1 MPLALGGRISKSRIV
16 ATAPQMPATR
26 ITYEALLPSQRQAV
40 DVLERITAK
49 ENVAELIGR
58 PGVGKS
64 TVVRVLHDRLGGA
77 LVTSRDFIEASAKR
91 HPLALDETVY
101 LVLAAALRD
110 HDVVIVDDFHY
121 IGMVSCCSH
130 MYPRQNFLITALEPL
145 LQMTKDEDKRL
156 IFAGD
161 SVPEPALHGR
171 IDAVAIPSFSIE
183 DYAGLCAAHLGRDRA
198 GALDLKKIH
207 RFAPKLNAR
216 QLRDSCAALRDEQML
231 DTDAFIA
238 HLREHHMV
246 SNVDLAEVQ
255 EVELRDLKGLDD
267 VLEALEANVV
277 LPLENT
283 ELAEELDLKPKRGV
297 LLAGPPGTGKTTIG
311 RALARRLKSK
321 FFLIDGTV
329 VSGTAMFHH
338 TIHRVFEAAKQN
350 APAIIFIDD
359 TDVVFEGGH
368 ETGFYRYLLTMLD
381 GLESESAGRICL
393 MMTAMDVGS
402 LPPALVRSGR
412 IELWLATR
420 LPTTDA
426 RSAILADH
434 CAGLP
439 PSLGPVDVDALA
451 EASEGL
457 SGADLKRV
465 IDDGKLLFA
474 FARSR
479 NALPQPPTAYFLAAI
494 DTVRRNKEQYAAA
507 EARARV
513 RHPTRPSYFDMLSAS
528 GDLETISAEGYSHT
542 FMAVPGSLADA
553 LEEA

>member
-1 MPLALGGRISKSRIV
+1 
-16 ATAPQMPATR
+16 MPAHK
-26 ITYEALLPSQRQAV
+26 IAYEALLPAQRQAV
-40 DVLERITAK
+40 DTLERLIAK
-49 ENVAELIGR
+49 ESAAELIGR

-64 TVVRVLHDRLGGA
+64 TIVRVLHDRLGGA
-77 LVTSRDFIEASAKR
+77 LVTSRDFIEASAKQ

-121 IGMVSCCSH
+121 VGMVSCCSH
-130 MYPRQNFLITALEPL
+130 NYPRQNFLITALEPL
-145 LQMTKDEDKRL
+145 LQMARDEEKKL

-161 SVPEPALHGR
+161 PVPDPALHGR
-171 IDAVAIPSFSIE
+171 IDAVAVPHFSIS
-183 DYAGLCAAHLGRDRA
+183 DYAGLCAAHLGEDRA
-198 GALDLKKIH
+198 STLDLKKIH

-216 QLRDSCAALRDEQML
+216 QLRATCAALRDDETL
-231 DTDAFIA
+231 DTEGFIA
-238 HLREHHMV
+238 YLREHHMA

-255 EVELRDLKGLDD
+255 DVELRDLKGLDD

-283 ELAEELDLKPKRGV
+283 ELAEELNLKPKRGV

-412 IELWLATR
+412 IELWLETR

-426 RSAILADH
+426 RCAILADH

-439 PSLGPVDVDALA
+439 ASLGPVDVEALA

-465 IDDGKLLFA
+465 IEDGKLLFA

-479 NALPQPPTAYFLAAI
+479 NAASQPPTAYFLAAI

-507 EARARV
+507 EARARQ
-513 RHPTRPSYFDMLSAS
+513 RHPTRPSYFDMIS
-528 GDLETISAEGYSHT
+528 GSVDVETIDATGGFSHA
-542 FMAVPGSLADA
+542 FMAVPGGLADA
-553 LEEA
+553 LEGT